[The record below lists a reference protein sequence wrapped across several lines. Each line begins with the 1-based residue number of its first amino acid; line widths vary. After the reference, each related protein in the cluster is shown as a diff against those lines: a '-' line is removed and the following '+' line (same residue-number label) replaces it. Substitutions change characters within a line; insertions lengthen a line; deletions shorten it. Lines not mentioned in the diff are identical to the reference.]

1 MDNNNKFEQ
10 FDFNGIMIDNI
21 YDPKKLEEEK
31 TTSIKTRDNKAYDD
45 IKKNNKAKKEEAIE
59 EKKYIPVLK
68 EKKDKIDVSTQ
79 TDKSN
84 LDDDDESS
92 DENIYYVHSY
102 INKKKKREVNDDE
115 E

>member
-1 MDNNNKFEQ
+1 MDNNSK
-10 FDFNGIMIDNI
+10 IDENDLSWISIDVI
-21 YDPKKLEEEK
+21 YDSKKLEEEK
-31 TTSIKTRDNKAYDD
+31 TTSIKTRDNKACDD
-45 IKKNNKAKKEEAIE
+45 IKKDNKAKKEEAIE

>member
-1 MDNNNKFEQ
+1 MDNSSK
-10 FDFNGIMIDNI
+10 IDENDLSWISIDVI
-21 YDPKKLEEEK
+21 YDLNKLEEEK
-31 TTSIKTRDNKAYDD
+31 TTSIKTRDNKACDD

-84 LDDDDESS
+84 LDDDESS
-92 DENIYYVHSY
+92 DENTYIVHSY
-102 INKKKKREVNDDE
+102 INKKKKREGNDDE
-115 E
+115 